1 MNNLVKNLEDIL
13 PHSHPMILI
22 DKLIEAD
29 AQNNLVKCSVTV
41 SEDKILYD
49 KNIEGICALAGI
61 EFMAQS
67 AGCYMWFKNN
77 MQKPKIGYLLGSRAY
92 RCNLEKFELGKTYII
107 TAQQVFNDNELV
119 SFDCFIYNGNEE
131 CARATIN
138 VYQPKSAQA

>member
-1 MNNLVKNLEDIL
+1 
-13 PHSHPMILI
+13 
-22 DKLIEAD
+22 
-29 AQNNLVKCSVTV
+29 
-41 SEDKILYD
+41 
-49 KNIEGICALAGI
+49 
-61 EFMAQS
+61 MAQS

-119 SFDCFIYNGNEE
+119 SFNCFIYNGNEE